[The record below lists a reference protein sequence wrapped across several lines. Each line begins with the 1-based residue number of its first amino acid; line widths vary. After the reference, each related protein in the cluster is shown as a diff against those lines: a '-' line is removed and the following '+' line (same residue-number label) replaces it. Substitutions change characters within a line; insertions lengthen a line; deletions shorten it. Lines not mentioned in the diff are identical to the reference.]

1 MNEFKINDYLLKEEA
16 NSIACDAVEEQ
27 KDHGTDAEEYIWQ
40 TIDGHEWVIYTYKA
54 IKLCAECSTDDGE
67 QWLDDCGY
75 DKFDSF
81 GDHATKLAY
90 ATLHE
95 LTMSA
100 YSEMAEA

>member
-16 NSIACDAVEEQ
+16 NSIACDAIQEQ
-27 KDHGTDAEEYIWQ
+27 KEHGTDAEEYIWQ
-40 TIDGHEWVIYTYKA
+40 TIDGHQWVIYTYKA
-54 IKLCAECSTDDGE
+54 IKLCAECDTNGGE

-75 DKFDSF
+75 EKFESF

-100 YSEMAEA
+100 FNEMSEA